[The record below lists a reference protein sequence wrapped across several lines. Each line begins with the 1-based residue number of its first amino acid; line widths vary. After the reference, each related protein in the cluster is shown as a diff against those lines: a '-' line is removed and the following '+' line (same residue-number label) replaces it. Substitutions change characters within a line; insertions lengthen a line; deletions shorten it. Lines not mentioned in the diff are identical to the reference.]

1 MATLSHENRAV
12 DAFVRTYADA
22 HGVSEEAASRLT
34 AKLHAINEWLKT
46 FRRAIHFAQRYP
58 SRHPS
63 RGEALQTVVDATR
76 VFLREYGA
84 LTLQFGPGASRT
96 AEGFELPH
104 AQEEDLQRYTFYPF
118 FRDGV
123 VELQLKPGISP
134 VELDTILEICATGGR
149 RDDDDVVTWIWSG
162 RLPKVRMRVEP
173 ALSPRIAAALAVQAP
188 EDDILLNYLTALE
201 AAGPF
206 WQGADGRAPFT
217 VEHAESLAGQGIDAS
232 RVQAALFGEAAHR
245 CEPPTPDHQRVW
257 RDAIADLDDRRDR
270 LLGIGRARSATAG
283 GTP

>member
-12 DAFVRTYADA
+12 DAFVRPYAESNA
-22 HGVSEEAASRLT
+22 LSEEAAQRLT
-34 AKLHAINEWLKT
+34 AKLHALNEWLKT

-76 VFLREYGA
+76 AYLREYGA
-84 LTLQFGPGASRT
+84 LTMQFGPGASRT
-96 AEGFELPH
+96 SEGFELPH

-134 VELDTILEICATGGR
+134 VELDTILEICASGGR
-149 RDDDDVVTWIWSG
+149 REDDDVVTWIWAG

-206 WQGADGRAPFT
+206 WQGADGRVPFT
-217 VEHAESLAGQGIDAS
+217 VELAEPLAAQGIDVS
-232 RVQAALFGEAAHR
+232 RVQSALFGDAVHR
-245 CEPPTPDHQRVW
+245 CEPPTPEHHRAW
-257 RDAIADLDDRRDR
+257 REAVADLDDRRER
-270 LLGIGRARSATAG
+270 LLGIGRARSTTG
-283 GTP
+283 GAP